1 MSKKINFKYAIT
13 LVEILVVAIILVI
26 LGAIVIPQL
35 SDASGDE
42 QANTLVT
49 NLRTIRAE
57 LELYRLQHNG
67 NYPTD
72 AGTFADQMTSKTTAA
87 GSTTGGTLGP
97 YLLSVPRNPYTGTST
112 VSDDDS
118 ATTGWYY
125 NVSDGIATFKAND
138 GDATNES
145 L

>member
-1 MSKKINFKYAIT
+1 MSRKINLKRAIT
-13 LVEILVVAIILVI
+13 LVEILVVVIILVI

-35 SDASGDE
+35 SDASGEE

-49 NLRTIRAE
+49 NLRTVRAE

-72 AGTFADQMTSKTTAA
+72 AATFADQMTSKTTVA

-97 YLLSVPRNPYTGTST
+97 YLLSVPRNPYTGTNT

-125 NVSDGIATFKAND
+125 NVSNAIATFKAND
-138 GDATNES
+138 GDPTNES

>member
-1 MSKKINFKYAIT
+1 MSGKNKFKRAIT
-13 LVEILVVAIILVI
+13 LGEVLVVVIILVI

-42 QANTLVT
+42 QANALVT

-57 LELYRLQHNG
+57 LELYRLQHHG
-67 NYPTD
+67 NYPAD
-72 AGTFADQMTSKTTAA
+72 ARTFADQMTSKTTAA

-97 YLLSVPRNPYTGTST
+97 YLLSVPKNPYTGTST

-118 ATTGWYY
+118 ATTAWYY
-125 NVSDGIATFKAND
+125 EVSDGIATFKAND

>member
-1 MSKKINFKYAIT
+1 MSRKINFKRAIT
-13 LVEILVVAIILVI
+13 LVEILVVVIILVI
-26 LGAIVIPQL
+26 LIPQL

-42 QANTLVT
+42 QANALVT
-49 NLRTIRAE
+49 NLRTVRAE

-97 YLLSVPRNPYTGTST
+97 YLLSVPHNPYTGTST